1 MIEVFLSSET
11 VGGAECRALQ
21 TVSAECRAL
30 HTPNKF
36 EQVLQLQLAFARQAC
51 LGSGV
56 SWVARTTCISIHLNV
71 FTWLLQLFHCFQY
84 SVVLFVVGSLV
95 FGLWFQCQTP
105 LGSNPITSYCSH
117 SLVFGLWCG
126 EFGIIFFNSVTF
138 SICCKF
144 L

>member
-1 MIEVFLSSET
+1 MTGMIEVFLSSET

-51 LGSGV
+51 LGGGV

-71 FTWLLQLFHCFQY
+71 FTLVASTFSLLPILSGALCCW
-84 SVVLFVVGSLV
+84 V
-95 FGLWFQCQTP
+95 FGLW
-105 LGSNPITSYCSH
+105 
-117 SLVFGLWCG
+117 SLVSMS
-126 EFGIIFFNSVTF
+126 NTTRQ
-138 SICCKF
+138 
-144 L
+144 